1 MIKSLTK
8 LGVAALLGSFVVPF
22 STNSVSAISTGHASA
37 HATTSHATPH
47 VSAPHVTTPHVSASH
62 PTTSTNVHS
71 STSISSRSIPASR
84 GTLNTS
90 SSRISSAHT
99 TKSQIAESA
108 RTRLPQTPRTNT
120 YINRAQNSSF
130 YRSLNSSSHRSDYV
144 FWHSYYSTYYTRP
157 IDRYYV
163 WMPYWLWMSNNS
175 DSNKVKQ
182 QAHKRNMKWIKVG
195 SKLISVPL
203 KIYNRVKIGDTVEL
217 IDNTH
222 IKINGHVYD
231 R

>member
-130 YRSLNSSSHRSDYV
+130 YRSLNSSSHRLDYV
-144 FWHSYYSTYYTRP
+144 FWHSYYSTYYTLP
-157 IDRYYV
+157 INHYYV
-163 WMPYWLWMSNNS
+163 WMPYWLWMSDNS
-175 DSNKVKQ
+175 DSNKAKRQV
-182 QAHKRNMKWIKVG
+182 HKHNMKWIKVG

-222 IKINGHVYD
+222 IKINGRVYD